1 MRPSVPFST
10 LLSSLHA
17 GQFAIISGLDAQNEL
32 YLRLTAM
39 GLRIGKQVQLLRS
52 AAFSGPLHVRVGT
65 TDIMLRKSEAAR
77 VQVVPVDD
85 AANV

>member
-1 MRPSVPFST
+1 
-10 LLSSLHA
+10 
-17 GQFAIISGLDAQNEL
+17 
-32 YLRLTAM
+32 
-39 GLRIGKQVQLLRS
+39 LRS

-85 AANV
+85 ATRV

>member
-1 MRPSVPFST
+1 MRPSAPFST
-10 LLSSLHA
+10 LLSSLRA
-17 GQFAIISGLDAQNEL
+17 GQSAVISGLDAQNEL

-65 TDIMLRKSEAAR
+65 TDIMLRKSEAER
-77 VQVVPVDD
+77 VQVVPVDND
-85 AANV
+85 ANV

>member
-1 MRPSVPFST
+1 MLPTAPFST
-10 LLSSLHA
+10 LLSSLPV
-17 GQFAIISGLDAQNEL
+17 GQFAVISGLDAQNEL

-85 AANV
+85 ATRV